1 MSIPNIPYNPMK
13 NQSHK
18 PRNKRRE
25 AQRNHRE
32 RQTTISQRA
41 SRPIESLLLPL
52 VLCRLLYPGI
62 GQGLPIC
69 PCWKQFQRLFMDF
82 EPDPSNAPSRIGRFI
97 EKDSLTRLRLVQTDF
112 CGAMIRKEYYFH
124 SFKLYAF
131 STRFSISSGSSEK
144 KSSPV
149 MRST

>member
-112 CGAMIRKEYYFH
+112 CGAIIVMNTISIPSNCTPFPHDFQSHPEVPRKNR
-124 SFKLYAF
+124 A
-131 STRFSISSGSSEK
+131 
-144 KSSPV
+144 P
-149 MRST
+149 